1 MLMKSRKRN
10 RKVPVEILA
19 VRRANREVE
28 RMLLG
33 EGFHT
38 RTRIKKSKKVY
49 SRKRKHNNGD
59 EL

>member
-1 MLMKSRKRN
+1 MKSRKRN